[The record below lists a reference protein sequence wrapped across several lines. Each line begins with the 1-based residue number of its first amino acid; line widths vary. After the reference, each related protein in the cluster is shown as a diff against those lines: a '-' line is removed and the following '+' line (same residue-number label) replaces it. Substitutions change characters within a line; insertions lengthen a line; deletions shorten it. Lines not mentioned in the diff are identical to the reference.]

1 MKVLLAQSGPTVC
14 HPMDCSPPGSSVHG
28 ILQAR
33 ILEWVTMP
41 FSRGSSWP
49 RDRTRGSCL
58 AGRFFTIWA
67 TRETKWIRL
76 WILCYHSMGKE
87 SACNSGDIW
96 DAGSIAWLGRSP
108 GEEIATHSNILAWNS
123 PWTEE
128 PDRLQSTGLWRDGLN
143 WMLTHTPQEQIN
155 TV

>member
-14 HPMDCSPPGSSVHG
+14 HPMDCSPPGSSVHR

-33 ILEWVTMP
+33 ILEWVAMP
-41 FSRGSSWP
+41 FSRESSWP
-49 RDRTRGSCL
+49 RDRTQGSCL

-67 TRETKWIRL
+67 TREAKWIRL
-76 WILCYHSMGKE
+76 WILYYHSVGKE

-96 DAGSIAWLGRSP
+96 NAGSIAWLGRSP
-108 GEEIATHSNILAWNS
+108 GKEIATHSSILAWNS